1 MKTSQRGNQQHYS
14 GFAMG
19 AALIFGTFLLET
31 PARAQCADDSFEEND
46 FAAQAHALG
55 NPQDWKWIFG
65 GLKELMVTPV
75 VRPGDP
81 DFFRVDLQP
90 SGELSLTIRHL
101 GPPGSQL
108 NVSFYQSGQSG
119 PPSTWN
125 LTPATNSGSTHGYF
139 PAGTYYV
146 RVSTNSDVC
155 VPYQL
160 TFSAKADRDRDGAP
174 NGNDNCEEF
183 NPDQSDLDGDGIG
196 DTCDED
202 CAAVCTDT
210 NEHGACKEVY
220 TMNNGGLVNYYASH
234 GLTTPNACI
243 RRIIFAVHGRS
254 GKPWSIFGSVQS
266 SAERNGVDRTT
277 LIAAP
282 EFVCTPVPGEVACET
297 WVPPQLSW
305 PSDDWTRGDNSSFIP
320 QTSSFSVMDE
330 FIASAVAAGRF
341 PNLEEII
348 VTGHSGGGQ
357 YTHRYALG
365 GFGPM
370 AVPPSISVRYLP
382 ANPNTYTRLHALTFD
397 TPPFDVFTGAVPPAQ
412 ACPFP
417 PWASNYTFDYK
428 YGLQN
433 RSITPY
439 MNILTDSALVA
450 QYLSRDVTYLIG
462 ENDSCNCGCLL
473 PDGSQCDPSGES
485 LDCSAEALAQG
496 ESRHARAYN
505 YLEHLNVLDPNHG
518 HRLVEVPNVGHISS
532 GIYNCGETPKLMF
545 GPNAIADDDGC

>member
-1 MKTSQRGNQQHYS
+1 MKTSQRGNEKHYPRY
-14 GFAMG
+14 AMWT
-19 AALIFGTFLLET
+19 AFIVGTLLLEA
-31 PARAQCADDSFEEND
+31 PARAQCPDDSFEEND
-46 FAAQAHALG
+46 SADQAFALG
-55 NPQDWKWIFG
+55 NPQDWIGVSG
-65 GLKELMVTPV
+65 GLKKRAVTPV
-75 VRPGDP
+75 VRPGDL
-81 DFFRVDLQP
+81 DFFRIDLQP
-90 SGELSLTIRHL
+90 SGELSLSVRHL

-108 NVSFYQSGQSG
+108 NVSFFRAGQSG
-119 PPSTWN
+119 APTTWN
-125 LTPATNSGSTHGYF
+125 LTSAANSGSTHGYF
-139 PAGTYYV
+139 LAGTYYV
-146 RVSTNSDVC
+146 RVSTSSDVC
-155 VPYQL
+155 VDYRL
-160 TFSAKADRDRDGAP
+160 LFSARPDDDRDGAP
-174 NGNDNCEEF
+174 NGNDNCKEF

-210 NEHGACKEVY
+210 NEHGACKEIY
-220 TMNNGGLVNYYASH
+220 TMNNGGLVNYYTSH
-234 GLTTPNACI
+234 ELTAPNTCI
-243 RRIIFAVHGRS
+243 RRIIFAVHGKS

-282 EFVCTPVPGEVACET
+282 EFICTPVPGEVECET
-297 WVPPQLSW
+297 LSSPQLTWSGT
-305 PSDDWTRGDNSSFIP
+305 DWTRGDDSDDALS
-320 QTSSFSVMDE
+320 TSSFSVMDE
-330 FIASAVAAGRF
+330 FLASAVTAGRF

-348 VTGHSGGGQ
+348 ITGHSGGGQ
-357 YTHRYALG
+357 YSHRYALG
-365 GFGPM
+365 GLGPTF
-370 AVPPSISVRYLP
+370 VPPSISVRYLP

-412 ACPFP
+412 VCPFP
-417 PWASNYTFDYK
+417 PLASNYAFDYK

-439 MNILTDSALVA
+439 MNVMPDSALVA

-462 ENDSCNCGCLL
+462 AKDNCNCGCLL

-518 HRLVEVPNVGHISS
+518 HRLVEVPNVGHSSS